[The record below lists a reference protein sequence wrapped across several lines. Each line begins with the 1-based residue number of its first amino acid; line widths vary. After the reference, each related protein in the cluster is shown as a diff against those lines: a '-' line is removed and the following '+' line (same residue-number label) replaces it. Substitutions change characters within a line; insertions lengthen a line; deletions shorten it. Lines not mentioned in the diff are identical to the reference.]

1 MNRQGIP
8 AERELQERNRIATSK
23 KSSKR
28 ANELQK
34 VDLLPPKRKQKIPS
48 ELQRQQQE
56 SSRTE
61 TENRGCGKEPRG
73 RPEHLKPRPHPVL
86 EHTDNC
92 DPRRMPKKKNLR

>member
-1 MNRQGIP
+1 MNREGIP

-28 ANELQK
+28 ANELLK
-34 VDLLPPKRKQKIPS
+34 VDLLQLKPTQKIPS

-56 SSRTE
+56 SSRPE

-73 RPEHLKPRPHPVL
+73 RPEHQLRPHPVL

-92 DPRRMPKKKNLR
+92 NPRRTPKKKNLRR